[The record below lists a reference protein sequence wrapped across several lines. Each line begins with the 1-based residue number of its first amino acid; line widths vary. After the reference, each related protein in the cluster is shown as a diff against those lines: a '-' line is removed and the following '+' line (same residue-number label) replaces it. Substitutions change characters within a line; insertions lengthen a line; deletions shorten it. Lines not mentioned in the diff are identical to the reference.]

1 MPIQSR
7 YSNKQ
12 FDALTKDVF
21 LTLEK
26 NKAKGDLSI
35 MVLGNVLASIFQ
47 NQVPQDVR
55 EKMVTQFCA
64 ALTKS
69 ANS

>member
-7 YSNKQ
+7 YSNEE
-12 FDALTKDVF
+12 FNALSQEVF

-35 MVLGNVLASIFQ
+35 MVLGNVLSSIFK
-47 NQVPQDVR
+47 NQLREEVR
-55 EKMVTQFCA
+55 EEMIDQFCK
-64 ALTKS
+64 ALKKS
-69 ANS
+69 ATS

>member
-7 YSNKQ
+7 YSNEQ
-12 FDALTKDVF
+12 FDTLTQEVF

-35 MVLGNVLASIFQ
+35 MVLGNVLANIFQ
-47 NQVPQDVR
+47 NQVPDDVR
-55 EKMVTQFCA
+55 DKMVDQFCK

-69 ANS
+69 ATS